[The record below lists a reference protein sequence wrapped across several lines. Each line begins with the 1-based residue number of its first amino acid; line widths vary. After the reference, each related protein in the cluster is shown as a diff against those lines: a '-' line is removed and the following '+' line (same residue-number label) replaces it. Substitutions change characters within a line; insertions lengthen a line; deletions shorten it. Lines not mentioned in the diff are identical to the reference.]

1 MKMEKIKPVPKYI
14 VKKIKKLDNQQV
26 KKPTKQVRFYS
37 YLTKND
43 GELVKVTVAVR
54 NNRNDWH
61 YKQVAVHG
69 IDSDICFVK
78 DLCRHFMGT
87 LSVGWYEEGL
97 SKSPKWYED
106 KEWGWHYD
114 KYFDPWAPIVNKEYL
129 AKFPEYKY
137 AAWEQYP
144 YIDILEYLRIYK
156 KYPQV
161 EYVVKLGLERYADS
175 IQLLRKLGKDKK
187 FRKWITRNRDELKRN
202 YYYVSTI
209 LASYRRGKPLDET
222 QKFEQEKKC
231 FCRERDFKPIRD
243 VIKGDYQKY
252 FEYIRSNKLSH
263 RLYLDYAKA
272 CIYLGLNMD
281 EPKNRYP
288 HDFMR
293 WHDIRIDEYNTQKIE
308 NDKKERAEFYAKF
321 NAVTEKY
328 LPMQKDKNAAYLVI
342 IAKSPA
348 ELKAEGE
355 ALHHCVGSMGYE
367 QKFAREETLIFF
379 IRSAEAPDVPLV
391 TMEYSLKSKKIL
403 QCYANG
409 NTKPADDITTY
420 INTKWLPYAKRQL
433 KKIAA

>member
-1 MKMEKIKPVPKYI
+1 MEKIKPVPKYI
-14 VKKIKKLDNQQV
+14 VKKIKELDNQQV

-69 IDSDICFVK
+69 INSDICFVK
-78 DLCRHFMGT
+78 DLCGHFMGT

-114 KYFDPWAPIVNKEYL
+114 KYFDPGAPIVNKEYL

-137 AAWEQYP
+137 SAWERYP
-144 YIDILEYLRIYK
+144 YLDILKYLRIYK
-156 KYPQV
+156 KHPQV

-175 IQLLRKLGKDKK
+175 IQLLQKLGKDKK
-187 FRKWITRNRDELKRN
+187 FRKWIARNRDELKRN

-209 LASYRRGKPLDET
+209 LASYRRGTPLDET

-243 VIKGDYQKY
+243 FIKGDYKKY
-252 FEYIRSNKLSH
+252 FEYIHSNKLSH

-293 WHDIRIDEYNTQKIE
+293 WHDVRIDEANTLRIE

-321 NAVTEKY
+321 NAVAEKY
-328 LPMQKDKNAAYLVI
+328 LTMQNDKNAAYLVI

-348 ELKAEGE
+348 ELKAEGK

-379 IRSAEAPDVPLV
+379 IRSTDAPDVPLV

-409 NTKPADDITTY
+409 NTKPSEDITTY
-420 INTKWLPYAKRQL
+420 VNTKWLPYAKRQL
-433 KKIAA
+433 KKIA

>member
-14 VKKIKKLDNQQV
+14 VEKIKKLDNQQV
-26 KKPTKQVRFYS
+26 KKPTKYVRFYS

-61 YKQVAVHG
+61 YKQVAIHG

-97 SKSPKWYED
+97 SKTPRWYED
-106 KEWGWHYD
+106 KEWGWNYD
-114 KYFDPWAPIVNKEYL
+114 KYFDPWAPLVNKEYL
-129 AKFPEYKY
+129 AKLPEYKY

-144 YIDILEYLRIYK
+144 YLDILKYLRIYN

-175 IQLLRKLGKDKK
+175 IQLLQKLGKDKK
-187 FRKWITRNRDELKRN
+187 FRKWIARNRDELKRN

-209 LASYRRGKPLDET
+209 LASYRRDTPLDET

-231 FCRERDFKPIRD
+231 FCREKDFKPIRD
-243 VIKGDYQKY
+243 VIKSDYKKY
-252 FEYIRSNKLSH
+252 FEYIRNNKLSH

-288 HDFMR
+288 HDFMH
-293 WHDIRIDEYNTQKIE
+293 WHDIRVDEANALRIE
-308 NDKKERAEFYAKF
+308 NDKKERAEFYEKF
-321 NAVTEKY
+321 NAVAEKY
-328 LPMQKDKNAAYLVI
+328 LPMQKDKNTAYLVI

-355 ALHHCVGSMGYE
+355 ALHHCVGRMGYE

-379 IRSAEAPDVPLV
+379 IRSADAPDVPLV
-391 TMEYSLKSKKIL
+391 TMEYSLRSKKIL

>member
-14 VKKIKKLDNQQV
+14 VKKIKKLDNQQI
-26 KKPTKQVRFYS
+26 KKPTKYVRFYS

-54 NNRNDWH
+54 NNKNDWH

-129 AKFPEYKY
+129 GKFPEYKY
-137 AAWEQYP
+137 AAWELYP
-144 YIDILEYLRIYK
+144 HLDILKYLRIYK
-156 KYPQV
+156 KYPQA
-161 EYVVKLGLERYADS
+161 EYVVKLGLEKYADS
-175 IQLLRKLGKDKK
+175 IQILSKLGKDKK
-187 FRKWITRNRDELKRN
+187 FRKWISRNSDELKRN

-209 LASYRRGKPLDET
+209 LASYRRGTPLDET

-231 FCRERDFKPIRD
+231 FCRERDFKPIRE
-243 VIKGDYQKY
+243 VIKGDYKKY
-252 FEYIRSNKLSH
+252 FEYIRNNKLSH
-263 RLYLDYAKA
+263 RLYLDYAKS
-272 CIYLGLNMD
+272 CIYLDLNMD

-288 HDFMR
+288 HDFMH
-293 WHDIRIDEYNTQKIE
+293 WHDVRVDEANTLRME
-308 NDKKERAEFYAKF
+308 NDKKERAEFYEKF
-321 NAVTEKY
+321 GAVAEKY
-328 LPMQKDKNAAYLVI
+328 LPMQNDKNAAYLVI

-367 QKFAREETLIFF
+367 QKFVREETLIFF
-379 IRSAEAPDVPLV
+379 IRSADAPDVPLV

-409 NTKPADDITTY
+409 NTKPANDITTY

-433 KKIAA
+433 KKIA

>member
-14 VKKIKKLDNQQV
+14 VEKIRRLDNQQV
-26 KKPTKQVRFYS
+26 KKPTKYVRFYS

-97 SKSPKWYED
+97 SKTPRWYED
-106 KEWGWHYD
+106 KEWGWNYD
-114 KYFDPWAPIVNKEYL
+114 KYFDPWAPLVNKEYL
-129 AKFPEYKY
+129 AKLPEYKY

-144 YIDILEYLRIYK
+144 YLDILKYLRIYN

-175 IQLLRKLGKDKK
+175 IQLLQKLGKDKK
-187 FRKWITRNRDELKRN
+187 FRKWIARNRDELKRN

-209 LASYRRGKPLDET
+209 LASYRRGTPLDET

-252 FEYIRSNKLSH
+252 FEYIRNNKLSH

-293 WHDIRIDEYNTQKIE
+293 WHDIRIDEANTLKIE

-321 NAVTEKY
+321 NAVAEKY
-328 LPMQKDKNAAYLVI
+328 LPMQNDKNAAYLVI

-348 ELKAEGE
+348 ELKAEGK
-355 ALHHCVGSMGYE
+355 ALHHCVGGMGYE

-379 IRSAEAPDVPLV
+379 IRSADAPDVPLV

>member
-1 MKMEKIKPVPKYI
+1 MKIEKIKPIPKYI
-14 VKKIKKLDNQQV
+14 LKLIKKKDLQSH
-26 KKPTKQVRFYS
+26 PTQDGYTRYYS

-43 GELVKVTVAVR
+43 GELVKVTVAVKER
-54 NNRNDWH
+54 RKKWC

-69 IDSDICFVK
+69 IHSDECFIK
-78 DLCRHFMGT
+78 DFVLFMMGNYQ
-87 LSVGWYEEGL
+87 VGWYEQGHTQYR
-97 SKSPKWYED
+97 KWYEHPD
-106 KEWGWHYD
+106 WGTQDD

-137 AAWEQYP
+137 AAWELYP
-144 YIDILEYLRIYK
+144 YLDILKYLRIYEQ
-156 KYPQV
+156 YPQV
-161 EYVVKLGLERYADS
+161 EYVVKLGLEKYADS

-187 FRKWITRNRDELKRN
+187 FRKWIARNRDELKGR
-202 YYYVSTI
+202 YYYISTI
-209 LASYRRGKPLDET
+209 LASYRRGTPLDET

-252 FEYIRSNKLSH
+252 FEYIRNNKLSH

-293 WHDIRIDEYNTQKIE
+293 WHDIRIDEANTLKIE

-321 NAVTEKY
+321 NAVAEKY
-328 LPMQKDKNAAYLVI
+328 LPMQNDKNAAYLVI

-348 ELKAEGE
+348 ELKAEGK
-355 ALHHCVGSMGYE
+355 ALHHCVGGMGYE

-379 IRSAEAPDVPLV
+379 IRSADAPDVPLV